1 MSSLKSHLTL
11 ILALISI
18 MLSIFLFRIFSQIMN
33 NYQKNIISNYSI
45 VIVSTKPI
53 TSLNIPEIAKINP
66 VNINLEIKKLKQKYK
81 NIDFSNLQIP
91 FFYRL
96 KLKIL
101 PSPNE
106 LKQIKS
112 RLKNYAFIKKVMTK
126 SSSQTKIYNLLMLL
140 KTTTKIFM
148 FLIGVSGF
156 LLILKQLE
164 VWKLLHS
171 DRMYIMELFGAPFW
185 FKGASLFKI
194 AFIDSI
200 ISLILTIA
208 LIFFITNSL
217 LFNSIINELNIN
229 FKVNYTNEIILL
241 VIASFLISFL
251 SSLFVI
257 IGKK

>member
-53 TSLNIPEIAKINP
+53 TSLDIPEIAKINP